1 MIKRAVIPTAGRGTR
16 FMPATKAIPK
26 AMIPIVDRP
35 TVQYVVD
42 EALASGIEEILI
54 IISPNGE
61 PVKHHFDDKPNIK
74 FVVQTEARGLGA
86 AIGLAR
92 DFCAGESFAVLLGDD
107 VVYNSGRTALGQL
120 IDAHEKFGGSIIG
133 VQTVPREK
141 VSSYGI
147 AEGSQV
153 EPRLIEVSRMVEKPN
168 PDAVNSRL
176 GILGRYVLNYG
187 IFDAID
193 KTQPGKGGEIQLTD
207 ALEIL
212 SKSEKIYAYDFEGR
226 RYDAGNKL
234 GFLEA
239 AVEYALRREDL
250 GERFENY
257 LRGLIKFK

>member
-1 MIKRAVIPTAGRGTR
+1 MIKRAVIPTAGHGTR

-42 EALASGIEEILI
+42 EALESGIEEILI
-54 IISPNGE
+54 IISPNGA

-92 DFCAGESFAVLLGDD
+92 DFCARESFAVLLGDD
-107 VVYNSGRTALGQL
+107 VVYNAGRTALGQL

-147 AEGSQV
+147 AE
-153 EPRLIEVSRMVEKPN
+153 MVEKPN
-168 PDAVNSRL
+168 PDSVNSRL